1 MSPSAQ
7 DPTADQASQVCLN
20 SHVLDNYIDL
30 STSRIP
36 LLPQRYLWMST
47 LVSYH
52 SIPVVLTSNF
62 NSLLDAR
69 ASSVPVRLL
78 PYSLVPGMKI
88 NSLVYHKAVAVVTK
102 QHAACSPASAT
113 DIVNL
118 PATQASSSKSKKKT
132 LISKFLLSFSF
143 SYFKVLSLCF
153 SRPVDAVYS
162 GTGQGPYCTHTKRRC
177 KFCYG
182 RSCP

>member
-1 MSPSAQ
+1 MSL
-7 DPTADQASQVCLN
+7 TTIL
-20 SHVLDNYIDL
+20 IL

-36 LLPQRYLWMST
+36 LLPRRYPWMLT
-47 LVSYH
+47 LVSH
-52 SIPVVLTSNF
+52 PSIPVVLTLNF
-62 NSLLDAR
+62 KSRPDAR
-69 ASSVPVRLL
+69 ASSDPVRLL

-102 QHAACSPASAT
+102 QHAARSPASAT

-132 LISKFLLSFSF
+132 PISKFLLSFSF
-143 SYFKVLSLCF
+143 SYFNVLSLCF
-153 SRPVDAVYS
+153 SRPIDAVYS
-162 GTGQGPYCTHTKRRC
+162 GTGQGPYCTCTKRRC
-177 KFCYG
+177 NFCYG